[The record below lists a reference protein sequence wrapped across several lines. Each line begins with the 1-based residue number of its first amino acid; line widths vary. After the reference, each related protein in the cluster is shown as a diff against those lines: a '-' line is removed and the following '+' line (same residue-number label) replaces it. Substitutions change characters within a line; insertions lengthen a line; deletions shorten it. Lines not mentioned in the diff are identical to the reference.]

1 MFRVDTVLFAAQVGK
16 GDRWLFSG
24 FRQWLS
30 RGLSRRAR
38 HLCAVKPPISLGRGR
53 MGLELTEFAH
63 LLVMDGQHPSR

>member
-1 MFRVDTVLFAAQVGK
+1 MFRVNTVLFAAQVGK
-16 GDRWLFSG
+16 GDRR